1 MGCLR
6 GSRAT
11 RFQSTLSL
19 RRATLAR
26 MVPNCAASN
35 FNPRSP
41 CGERPIPGRSE
52 NRPPRFQSTLSLR
65 RATRRVYPKLA
76 SCCRFQSTLSL
87 RRATTSLFSLP
98 TRFRYFNPR
107 SPCGERP
114 GIRRPLRPDQA
125 RFQSTLSLRRATI
138 PPPMPRAQ
146 QQFQSTLS
154 LRRAT
159 RCLEQGGWGVEDFNP
174 RSPCGERRDL
184 LCLGHIHRISI
195 HALLAESD
203 VSNGSTSSTI
213 ELFQSTLSLRRAT
226 RWAAGGKTGGEHISI
241 HALLAESDVHL
252 IQVRRGYLDFNP
264 RSPCGERRE
273 PDP

>member
-11 RFQSTLSL
+11 
-19 RRATLAR
+19 
-26 MVPNCAASN
+26 
-35 FNPRSP
+35 
-41 CGERPIPGRSE
+41 
-52 NRPPRFQSTLSLR
+52 RFQSTLSLR

-125 RFQSTLSLRRATI
+125 RFQSTLSLRRATVSLVGNYI
-138 PPPMPRAQ
+138 PTG
-146 QQFQSTLS
+146 QFQSTLS

-159 RCLEQGGWGVEDFNP
+159 SDAAAALTG
-174 RSPCGERRDL
+174 RS
-184 LCLGHIHRISI
+184 ISI

-203 VSNGSTSSTI
+203 RLGVTASIG
-213 ELFQSTLSLRRAT
+213 LFD
-226 RWAAGGKTGGEHISI
+226 ISI
-241 HALLAESDVHL
+241 HALLAESDAVAPL
-252 IQVRRGYLDFNP
+252 GTAAVAAYFNP
-264 RSPCGERRE
+264 RSPCGERHSQITCRYSLAGISIHALLAE
-273 PDP
+273 SD